1 MSRKYVDVIRNM
13 YDGATTCVK
22 TCDGMS
28 SDLPITIWV
37 HQGSVLDHITFGL
50 VMDEI
55 LKDIQDE
62 VPWFMLFTDDILLI
76 DETKEGVNDK
86 LEIWSTSEAKGF
98 RLSRSKTVFEVQV
111 QCC

>member
-1 MSRKYVDVIRNM
+1 M
-13 YDGATTCVK
+13 
-22 TCDGMS
+22 
-28 SDLPITIWV
+28 
-37 HQGSVLDHITFGL
+37 LDHITFGL